1 METLEVVPLNSSIDT
16 SSGTSRARRRKKR
29 GGIFFIGKVSGWKGL
44 PPPTTILAC
53 IGCGYNE
60 QFLHIG
66 QVHVQS
72 GVIDRVS

>member
-1 METLEVVPLNSSIDT
+1 MNSFIDT
-16 SSGTSRARRRKKR
+16 SFGTSRSRRRKKR
-29 GGIFFIGKVSGWKGL
+29 EGRIFFIEKVSGWKGL
-44 PPPTTILAC
+44 PPPTTILAS

-66 QVHVQS
+66 QVLVQS